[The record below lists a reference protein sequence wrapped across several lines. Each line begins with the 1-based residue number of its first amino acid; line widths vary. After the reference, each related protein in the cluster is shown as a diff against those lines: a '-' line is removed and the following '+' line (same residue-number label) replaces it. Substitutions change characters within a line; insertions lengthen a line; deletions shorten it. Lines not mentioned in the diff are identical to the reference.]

1 MSIPY
6 TNKVNEQSATPVI
19 NELHTIGIL
28 GTATFASGLIRL
40 IQVPQGPA
48 PAVNI
53 PGYVEILSGTPS
65 GVQFLVNYTTGVIS
79 FDPSNNGNT
88 VIVASYNGLGSE
100 IAAEDVNELQN
111 PVSAVVQQTT
121 LYNWPSPPTTSWTLT
136 PGIVNNA
143 AISNTAAISLTK
155 LQSLTPSRVPV
166 TDGSGVLTSSSVTAL
181 TLSYLDATSSIQT
194 QLNGKQPVGTY
205 ISSLTGDVSATGPGA
220 SAATVN
226 FVGGSSATAVNTA
239 TIAANAATN
248 LDTVSTIVKR
258 DGSGNFAISSINFK
272 NQGPARFED
281 TQVVPNTIS
290 LEAPATITA
299 SYTLKLPIAQGT
311 NGTVLTNDGL
321 GNLTWSGGSGSGSPG
336 GVTGDIQYNN
346 AGNFAG
352 ATITTNGNTIQF
364 PNPILN
370 QIQFLDN
377 IHASLGSSPDG
388 NTLYLLGPITLQLA
402 TINGNVFIKDNG
414 LNTQITTNP
423 SGVPDASA
431 VLDLST
437 GNPSNFLGFL
447 PPKMTTAQRDTI
459 GTPAHGTATVVD
471 YTMLSGAV
479 LTVGGTPLTEGVDWF
494 ATTDNTTTASSL
506 ASAINALASVNATFN
521 LNVVNITA
529 QVVVG
534 SNLITLTTSDPT
546 NLPVSGTTLMGEI
559 DPTPGLEVYN
569 TDTNQ
574 WEGWNMSSWVILG

>member
-48 PAVNI
+48 PAVHI
-53 PGYVEILSGTPS
+53 PGYVEILSGSPS
-65 GVQFLVNYTTGVIS
+65 GTQFLVNYTTGVVS
-79 FDPSNNGNT
+79 FDPSNNGMT
-88 VIVASYNGLGSE
+88 VIVASYDGLGSE

-111 PVSAVVQQTT
+111 PVSAVVQQTV
-121 LYNWPSPPTTSWTLT
+121 LYNWPSPPTVSWALT
-136 PGIVNNA
+136 PGSVTNA
-143 AISNTAAISLTK
+143 TISNTAAISLTK
-155 LQSLTPSRVPV
+155 LQALTANRVPV
-166 TDGSGVLTSSSVTAL
+166 SDSFGVLTSSSVTST
-181 TLSYLDATSSIQT
+181 TLGYLDATSSIQT
-194 QLNGKQPVGTY
+194 QLNNKQAAGNY
-205 ISSLTGDVSATGPGA
+205 ITSLTGDVVASGPGA

-226 FVGGSSATAVNTA
+226 SVGGSSATAVNTA

-281 TQVVPNTIS
+281 TQISPNMIS
-290 LEAPATITA
+290 LEAPATVSA
-299 SYTLKLPIAQGT
+299 SYTLKLPAAQGT

-321 GNLTWSGGSGSGSPG
+321 GNLSWSGGSGSGSPG
-336 GVTGDIQYNN
+336 GVTGDLQYNN
-346 AGNFAG
+346 AGNFGG

-377 IHASLGSSPDG
+377 IHASLGADPTG

-414 LNTQITTNP
+414 FNTQITTNP
-423 SGVPDASA
+423 SGVPDPSA

-437 GNPSNFLGFL
+437 SNPSNFLGFL

-459 GTPAHGTATVVD
+459 GTPASGTATVVNFAA
-471 YTMLSGAV
+471 LSGAV
-479 LTVGGTPLTEGVDWF
+479 LTVGGTPLTEGTDWH
-494 ATTDNTTTASSL
+494 ATVDNTTTASSL
-506 ASAINALASVNATFN
+506 ASAINALSAVNATFN
-521 LNVVNITA
+521 LNVVNIVA

-546 NLPVSGTTLMGEI
+546 NLPVSGTNLMGEI
-559 DPTPGLEVYN
+559 DPTPGLEIYN
-569 TDTNQ
+569 TDNNQ
-574 WEGWNMSSWVILG
+574 WNGWNMTSWVILG